1 MVRSFAGNILF
12 KKFLNYAMWLY
23 ILNTVTLKLI
33 YNETNVYFMFSI
45 NIYAVFKTNIYFL
58 MN

>member
-1 MVRSFAGNILF
+1 
-12 KKFLNYAMWLY
+12 MWLY